1 MGGGFD
7 GSIFEH
13 IVSVENLFSAWR
25 EFKKGKTKKPDV
37 IEFALNLEDNIF
49 ALRYELILG
58 KWICGGYV
66 KFSIKDP
73 KPRIIHKATV
83 RDRVLYQAIYR
94 VLYPIF
100 DKTFIFDVYSSRKE
114 KGTHAGIKRLN
125 MFLRKLSGNYNKPVY
140 ALKCDIKKF
149 FDSVDH
155 EVLLDLLKQK
165 IDCPETLSLLE
176 KIIDSFHKTP
186 GKGLPLGN
194 VTSQIFAN
202 IYMNSFDWYV
212 KMVLGAKYYIR
223 YCDDFVLVSDNKETL
238 CNNTLHIASFLNKNL
253 KLTLHPNKIE
263 IRKLHQGIDFLGAV
277 LLPYRI
283 VTRTKTKRRIIKKSN
298 KLLLEFQE
306 GKITKDRFSQS
317 ISSYLGHFN
326 HTKSKSVKDSLHL
339 TRVKMLNLPESI

>member
-1 MGGGFD
+1 
-7 GSIFEH
+7 
-13 IVSVENLFSAWR
+13 
-25 EFKKGKTKKPDV
+25 
-37 IEFALNLEDNIF
+37 
-49 ALRYELILG
+49 
-58 KWICGGYV
+58 
-66 KFSIKDP
+66 
-73 KPRIIHKATV
+73 
-83 RDRVLYQAIYR
+83 VLYQAIYR

-100 DKTFIFDVYSSRKE
+100 DKTFIHDVYSSRKE

-125 MFLRKLSGNYNKPVY
+125 VFLRKLSSNYNKPVY
-140 ALKCDIKKF
+140 ALRCDIKKF
-149 FDSVDH
+149 FDSIDH
-155 EVLLDLLKQK
+155 EVLINLLKHK
-165 IDCPETLSLLE
+165 IDCTETLSLLE

-212 KMVLGAKYYIR
+212 KRRLNTKHYIR
-223 YCDDFVLVSDNKETL
+223 YCDDFVLVSCNKVVLLDNIR
-238 CNNTLHIASFLNKNL
+238 HVDHFLRENL

-263 IRKLHQGIDFLGAV
+263 IRKLRQGIDFLGAV